1 MQDDIQHD
9 ADGANMVDE
18 AADGSEQERKKS
30 GGGADEAGAAAS
42 VALPRHAGSSSAI
55 VSVYHDGECLK
66 LLDTVEFFGVLSV
79 ASLDST
85 LAGRR

>member
-30 GGGADEAGAAAS
+30 GGGADETGAKDRSGAASAMIGCTKD
-42 VALPRHAGSSSAI
+42 AAGSAASAP
-55 VSVYHDGECLK
+55 V
-66 LLDTVEFFGVLSV
+66 
-79 ASLDST
+79 ST
-85 LAGRR
+85 LGAA